1 MTTRNAHP
9 TDNRQR
15 ARSAQN
21 MKKLLTIAA
30 VVLALIAALVIYL
43 VATTPKTS
51 AGVRFPLS
59 AAQRDL
65 IASVPASAES
75 FALLPTAAALDAKLR
90 ANPVTADAVEQ
101 WEKSHSLPSPWM
113 VGGADL
119 LAWRDTA
126 TTRYLIRLDPIRA
139 FVVRTYM
146 MLGGDIGETLLINA
160 PAAQP
165 MPPADLAQI
174 LALSEKLPPGDAFVV
189 QRRGSRGA
197 FPPIARPAV
206 TSFSVTSDEIV
217 FTSRAARDA
226 DEPPA
231 MQSSQPAHFAK
242 SALITATFATMP
254 RLVEDMNRV
263 FGTRVSSLLENGG
276 AIAVYDIDTH
286 KFLPRPMGVIVVPD
300 DPPRRAAFEEFV
312 NKVRQGE
319 SLGIHI
325 STAEHAG
332 TLLLS
337 FDDSIAPYI
346 NDVSVP
352 GRWPAG
358 KWAIRADPRR
368 LVPILSRLGDSIGLR
383 IAAPRFYR
391 SARDLGHWIEAL
403 QGANVLE
410 AAASDDG
417 TAEELKVRIAAK

>member
-1 MTTRNAHP
+1 MR
-9 TDNRQR
+9 
-15 ARSAQN
+15 
-21 MKKLLTIAA
+21 KLTIIAA
-30 VVLALIAALVIYL
+30 IVLALIAAVMIYL

-51 AGVRFPLS
+51 AGIRFPLTG
-59 AAQRDL
+59 AQRDL
-65 IASVPASAES
+65 VASVPESAES
-75 FALLPTAAALDAKLR
+75 FALIPTAAALDSKLR
-90 ANPVTADAVEQ
+90 ENVVMSQAVDQ

-119 LAWRDTA
+119 LAWRDA
-126 TTRYLIRLDPIRA
+126 STTRYLIRLDPIRA

-165 MPPADLAQI
+165 INSADLAQI
-174 LALSEKLPPGDAFVV
+174 LNLSAKLPPGDAFVV

-206 TSFSVTSDEIV
+206 TSLSVTPDDIL

-226 DEPPA
+226 TEPIA
-231 MQSSQPAHFAK
+231 MQSTQPAHFAHN
-242 SALITATFATMP
+242 ALITATMP
-254 RLVEDMNRV
+254 RVVEDLNRV
-263 FGTRVSSLLENGG
+263 FGTHVSSLIENGG
-276 AIAVYDIDTH
+276 TIAVYDIDTH
-286 KFLPRPMGVIVVPD
+286 KFLPRPMGVISVPD

-312 NKVRQGE
+312 NKVKQGE

-325 STAEHAG
+325 ATAEHG
-332 TLLLS
+332 GSLLLS
-337 FDDSIAPYI
+337 FDDSINPYI
-346 NDVSVP
+346 NDAIEP

-358 KWAIRADPRR
+358 KWAVRADPRR

-403 QGANVLE
+403 QGATILE
-410 AAASDDG
+410 AADSEDAS
-417 TAEELKVRIAAK
+417 AEELKVRISAK